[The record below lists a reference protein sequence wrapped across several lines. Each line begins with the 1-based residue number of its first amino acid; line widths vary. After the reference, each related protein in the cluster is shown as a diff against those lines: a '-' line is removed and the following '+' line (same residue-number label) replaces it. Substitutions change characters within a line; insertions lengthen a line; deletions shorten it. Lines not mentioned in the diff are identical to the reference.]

1 MPTPDHA
8 TASLPDDPA
17 LLRIDGPIATITLN
31 RPAAFNSINLSIAR
45 KLERL
50 GLEVEGNDAIRV
62 LATEGESRALSAGGG
77 LQTIGAAPEA
87 ATIAPVGGGLR
98 KPYHAF
104 SETLRRIPEVG
115 PISVQ

>member
-50 GLEVEGNDAIRV
+50 GLEVEANDAIRV
-62 LATEGESRALSAGGG
+62 LVIEGDCRAFSAGSD
-77 LQTIGAAPEA
+77 LQTIGAAPEHD
-87 ATIAPVGGGLR
+87 TISPGVSALP
-98 KPYHAF
+98 KPYHALL
-104 SETLRRIPEVG
+104 STWPRIPK
-115 PISVQ
+115 